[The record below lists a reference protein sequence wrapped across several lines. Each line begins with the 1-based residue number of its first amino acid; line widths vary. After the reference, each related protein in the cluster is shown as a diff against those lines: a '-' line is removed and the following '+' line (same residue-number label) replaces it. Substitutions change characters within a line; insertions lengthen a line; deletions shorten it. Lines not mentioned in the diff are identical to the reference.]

1 MISLSVTDVAFCDP
15 DLLIVT
21 GDEGSVTCF
30 KSRDLTRVWAVSGVE
45 MVNCVAAWGRRVVTG
60 TDAGHLEV
68 RNTDTGHV
76 EASLVGHDRGCG
88 ISGLAVSHL
97 GLWSSCFDC
106 KLRLWSEAG
115 DCLCVLVGH
124 TNPVRWV
131 IITII
136 IILQLGLGIVSIF
149 SRQVPPSGQ
158 GEGGERG
165 LQRLRH
171 DLGYGGYCRGNE
183 TV

>member
-1 MISLSVTDVAFCDP
+1 MKTIVISLSVTDVAFCDP

-30 KSRDLTRVWAVSGVE
+30 KSRDLTRVWVVSGVE

-68 RNTDTGHV
+68 RNTETGHV

-131 IITII
+131 IILI
-136 IILQLGLGIVSIF
+136 
-149 SRQVPPSGQ
+149 
-158 GEGGERG
+158 
-165 LQRLRH
+165 
-171 DLGYGGYCRGNE
+171 N
-183 TV
+183 